1 MNILKSRIELLQQ
14 HPLYPFLSW
23 NNDIN
28 QYVLANY
35 FWINVLKEISHF
47 KDWTYYDSY
56 INFDTD
62 HEVSNPAIKLYNY
75 YEKKI
80 LTIFHMGNYE
90 EEFDYPYFL
99 VGAGNTA
106 LETENGEDNFI
117 ELSLMVDL
125 RHSKSLDSA
134 IGFIS
139 QFLDDKIQLEQL
151 DQIINEF
158 ELKYENDFS
167 RLNSI

>member
-1 MNILKSRIELLQQ
+1 
-14 HPLYPFLSW
+14 
-23 NNDIN
+23 
-28 QYVLANY
+28 
-35 FWINVLKEISHF
+35 
-47 KDWTYYDSY
+47 
-56 INFDTD
+56 
-62 HEVSNPAIKLYNY
+62 
-75 YEKKI
+75 
-80 LTIFHMGNYE
+80 MGNYE

>member
-1 MNILKSRIELLQQ
+1 MKNFREYIET
-14 HPLYPFLSW
+14 HNFYPFASW
-23 NNDIN
+23 NIDIN

-35 FWINVLKEISHF
+35 FWINILKEISNF
-47 KDWTYYDSY
+47 NEWNYYDSY
-56 INFDTD
+56 MNFDTD
-62 HEVSNPAIKLYNY
+62 HEVSNPSIKIYNY
-75 YEKKI
+75 NEKKI

-90 EEFDYPYFL
+90 EEFYYPYFL
-99 VGAGNTA
+99 VGAGNTIM
-106 LETENGEDNFI
+106 ETEDGENNFV

-139 QFLDDKIQLEQL
+139 KFVDDKIQLEQL

-167 RLNSI
+167 R